1 MIETQGARVAHSQAN
16 PSDARLRQQGCHA
29 TAGSDVDPM
38 AGFVPPP
45 VVLQHTAK
53 KMGDRPAYFVRSTER
68 WESTSWHDYA
78 QQVRLAARALISM
91 GVQRGDAVAILSFNR
106 PEWAVTAF
114 AAMSIG
120 AKPAGIYWTSSI
132 EDIAYI
138 LNHSQAKVL
147 MVENHERLAN
157 VQACMDRTP
166 HLRHVV
172 MFKADPRKSDFSLPL
187 LPWSGFLATSQAV
200 PDEALE
206 AQLKTLTP
214 DDIGTL
220 IYTSGTTGPAK
231 AVALSQGNLWWMA
244 KTLVRIC
251 QADENER
258 MISYLPMA
266 HAAEQMGSMHNQ
278 AHAGFQLYYASSME
292 SLGDHLK
299 EVKPTVFFGVPRV
312 WEKMQAAIETKLAAA
327 TGFKAHMARW
337 ALRVGRAWHE
347 RNLAGQPAGPWLS
360 MQRNL
365 ARRLIYRKVHEALGF
380 QHARILSSGAAP
392 IAPESLQFFTGLNL
406 VVRELYGQSE
416 VSGPSTMN
424 LDGATRLGSVG
435 RLIPGMALQLADDGE
450 LMVRGPNVFKGY
462 MGQPE
467 ATAETMQGEWLLT
480 GDLGR
485 VDADG
490 YVYITGRKK
499 DLIIT
504 SGGKNISPG
513 NIEASLMDTH
523 LIEHAVVC
531 GDGHNYLTALVT
543 LDAVALAAFAR
554 SAKLPTTADLHTHPT
569 VLQEVQAEIDRVN
582 AKLTR
587 PCQIR
592 KFSIMPTTLTVE
604 KGELTPTLKVKRKVV
619 MDRQRA
625 LIDMMYADGGN

>member
-1 MIETQGARVAHSQAN
+1 MARSQSI
-16 PSDARLRQQGCHA
+16 PSDSPIMRQAPDVKASGR
-29 TAGSDVDPM
+29 VDPL

-45 VVLQHTAK
+45 VTLQRTAARL
-53 KMGDRPAYFVRSTER
+53 GDRPAYFVRGPER
-68 WESTSWHDYA
+68 WVGTSWRDYG
-78 QQVRLAARALISM
+78 QQVRQAARALISL

-120 AKPAGIYWTSSI
+120 AKPAGIYWTSSVD
-132 EDIAYI
+132 DIAYI
-138 LNHSQAKVL
+138 LNHSKAKVL
-147 MVENHERLAN
+147 MVENPERLTG
-157 VQACMDRTP
+157 VQSCLDRVP
-166 HLRHVV
+166 HLRQVV
-172 MFKADPRKSDFSLPL
+172 IFKTGQGNADFPLPQ
-187 LPWSGFLATSQAV
+187 LPWPGFLASSQSV
-200 PDEALE
+200 PDEVLDSRMAELR
-206 AQLKTLTP
+206 P
-214 DDIGTL
+214 DDIGSL
-220 IYTSGTTGPAK
+220 IYTSGTTGPSK

-244 KTLVRIC
+244 TTMVNIC
-251 QADENER
+251 EADENER
-258 MISYLPMA
+258 LISYLPMA

-312 WEKMQAAIETKLAAA
+312 WEKMQAAIETKLAGA
-327 TGFKAHMARW
+327 TGFKARMARW

-347 RNLAGQPAGPWLS
+347 RDLAGQPVGPWLS
-360 MQRNL
+360 MQKTL
-365 ARRLIYRKVHEALGF
+365 AKRLIYSKVHEALGF

-392 IAPESLQFFTGLNL
+392 IAPESLRFFTGLDL

-435 RLIPGMALQLADDGE
+435 KVIPGMEMRTADDGE
-450 LMVRGPNVFKGY
+450 LLVRGPNVFKGY

-467 ATAETMQGEWLLT
+467 ATAETMQGDWLLT

-485 VDADG
+485 MDVDG

-543 LDAVALAAFAR
+543 LDAAALAAFVK
-554 SAKLPTTADLHTHPT
+554 SAGIKNGANQFTHPR

-582 AKLTR
+582 DKLTR
-587 PCQIR
+587 VCQIR
-592 KFSIMPTTLTVE
+592 KFTVLPATLTVE
-604 KGELTPTLKVKRKVV
+604 AGELTPTLKVKRKVV
-619 MDRQRA
+619 MERQRA
-625 LIDMMYADGGN
+625 LIDAMYANSGN

>member
-1 MIETQGARVAHSQAN
+1 MARSQSI
-16 PSDARLRQQGCHA
+16 PSDSPIMRQAPDVKASGR
-29 TAGSDVDPM
+29 VDPL

-45 VVLQHTAK
+45 VTLQRTAARL
-53 KMGDRPAYFVRSTER
+53 GDRPAYFVRGPER
-68 WESTSWHDYA
+68 WVGTSWRDYG
-78 QQVRLAARALISM
+78 QQVRQAARALISQ

-120 AKPAGIYWTSSI
+120 AKPAGIYWTSSVD
-132 EDIAYI
+132 DIAYI
-138 LNHSQAKVL
+138 LNHSKAKVL
-147 MVENHERLAN
+147 MVENPERLTG
-157 VQACMDRTP
+157 VQSCLDRVP
-166 HLRHVV
+166 HLRQVV
-172 MFKADPRKSDFSLPL
+172 IFKTGQGNADFPLPQ
-187 LPWSGFLATSQAV
+187 LPWPGFLASSQSV
-200 PDEALE
+200 PDEVLDSRMAELR
-206 AQLKTLTP
+206 P
-214 DDIGTL
+214 DDIGSL
-220 IYTSGTTGPAK
+220 IYTSGTTGPSK

-244 KTLVRIC
+244 TTMVSIC
-251 QADENER
+251 EADENER
-258 MISYLPMA
+258 LISYLPMA

-312 WEKMQAAIETKLAAA
+312 WEKMQAAIETKLAGA
-327 TGFKAHMARW
+327 TGFKARMARW

-347 RNLAGQPAGPWLS
+347 RDLAGQPVGPWLS
-360 MQRNL
+360 MQKTL
-365 ARRLIYRKVHEALGF
+365 AKRLIYSKVHEALGF

-392 IAPESLQFFTGLNL
+392 IAPESLRFFTGLDL

-435 RLIPGMALQLADDGE
+435 KVIPGMEMRTADDGE
-450 LMVRGPNVFKGY
+450 LLVRGPNVFKGY

-467 ATAETMQGEWLLT
+467 ATAETMQGDWLLT

-485 VDADG
+485 MDVDG

-543 LDAVALAAFAR
+543 LDAAALAAFVK
-554 SAKLPTTADLHTHPT
+554 SAGIKNGANQFTHPR

-582 AKLTR
+582 DKLTR
-587 PCQIR
+587 VCQIR
-592 KFSIMPTTLTVE
+592 KFTVLPAALTVE
-604 KGELTPTLKVKRKVV
+604 AGELTPTLKVKRKVV
-619 MDRQRA
+619 MERQRA
-625 LIDMMYADGGN
+625 LIDAMYANSGN

>member
-1 MIETQGARVAHSQAN
+1 MARSQSI
-16 PSDARLRQQGCHA
+16 PSDSPIMRQAPDVKASGR
-29 TAGSDVDPM
+29 VDPL

-45 VVLQHTAK
+45 VTLQRTAARL
-53 KMGDRPAYFVRSTER
+53 GDRLAYFVRGPER
-68 WESTSWHDYA
+68 WVGTSWRDYG
-78 QQVRLAARALISM
+78 QQVRQAARALISQ

-120 AKPAGIYWTSSI
+120 AKPAGIYWTSSVD
-132 EDIAYI
+132 DIAYI
-138 LNHSQAKVL
+138 LNHSKAKVL
-147 MVENHERLAN
+147 MVENPERLTG
-157 VQACMDRTP
+157 VQSCLDRVP
-166 HLRHVV
+166 HLRQVV
-172 MFKADPRKSDFSLPL
+172 IFKTGQGNADFPLPQ
-187 LPWSGFLATSQAV
+187 LPWPGFLASSQSV
-200 PDEALE
+200 PDEVLDSRMAE
-206 AQLKTLTP
+206 LKP

-220 IYTSGTTGPAK
+220 IYTSGTTGPSK

-244 KTLVRIC
+244 TTMVSIC
-251 QADENER
+251 EADENER
-258 MISYLPMA
+258 LISYLPMA

-312 WEKMQAAIETKLAAA
+312 WEKMQAAIETKLAGA
-327 TGFKAHMARW
+327 TGFKARMARW

-347 RNLAGQPAGPWLS
+347 RDLAGQPVGPWLS
-360 MQRNL
+360 MQKTL
-365 ARRLIYRKVHEALGF
+365 AKRLIYSKVHEALGF

-392 IAPESLQFFTGLNL
+392 IAPESLRFFTGLDL

-435 RLIPGMALQLADDGE
+435 KVIPGMEMRTADDGE
-450 LMVRGPNVFKGY
+450 LLVRGPNVFKGY

-467 ATAETMQGEWLLT
+467 ATAETMQGDWLLT

-485 VDADG
+485 MDVDG

-543 LDAVALAAFAR
+543 LDAAALAAFVK
-554 SAKLPTTADLHTHPT
+554 SAGIKNGANQFTHPR

-582 AKLTR
+582 DKLTR
-587 PCQIR
+587 VCQIR
-592 KFSIMPTTLTVE
+592 KFTVLPATLTVE
-604 KGELTPTLKVKRKVV
+604 AGELTPTLKVKRKVV
-619 MDRQRA
+619 MERQRA
-625 LIDMMYADGGN
+625 LIDAMYANSGN

>member
-1 MIETQGARVAHSQAN
+1 MARSQSI
-16 PSDARLRQQGCHA
+16 PSDSPIMRQAPDVKASGR
-29 TAGSDVDPM
+29 VDPL

-45 VVLQHTAK
+45 VTLQRTAARL
-53 KMGDRPAYFVRSTER
+53 GDRLAYFVRGPER
-68 WESTSWHDYA
+68 WVGTSWRDYG
-78 QQVRLAARALISM
+78 QQVRQAARALISL

-120 AKPAGIYWTSSI
+120 AKPAGIYWTSSVD
-132 EDIAYI
+132 DIAYI
-138 LNHSQAKVL
+138 LNHSKAKVL
-147 MVENHERLAN
+147 MVENPERLTG
-157 VQACMDRTP
+157 VQSCLDRVP
-166 HLRHVV
+166 HLRQVV
-172 MFKADPRKSDFSLPL
+172 IFKTGQGNADFPLPQ
-187 LPWSGFLATSQAV
+187 LPWPGFLASSQSV
-200 PDEALE
+200 PDEVLDSRMAE
-206 AQLKTLTP
+206 LKP

-220 IYTSGTTGPAK
+220 IYTSGTTGPSK

-244 KTLVRIC
+244 TTMVSIC
-251 QADENER
+251 EADENER
-258 MISYLPMA
+258 LISYLPMA

-312 WEKMQAAIETKLAAA
+312 WEKMQAAIETKLAGA
-327 TGFKAHMARW
+327 TGFKARMARW

-347 RNLAGQPAGPWLS
+347 RDLAGQPVGPWLS
-360 MQRNL
+360 MQKTL
-365 ARRLIYRKVHEALGF
+365 AKRLIYSKVHEALGF

-392 IAPESLQFFTGLNL
+392 IAPESLRFFTGLDL

-435 RLIPGMALQLADDGE
+435 KVIPGMEMRTADDGE
-450 LMVRGPNVFKGY
+450 LLVRGPNVFKGY

-467 ATAETMQGEWLLT
+467 ATAETMQGDWLLT

-485 VDADG
+485 MDVDG

-543 LDAVALAAFAR
+543 LDAAALAAFVK
-554 SAKLPTTADLHTHPT
+554 SAGIKNGANQFTHPR

-582 AKLTR
+582 DKLTR
-587 PCQIR
+587 VCQIR
-592 KFSIMPTTLTVE
+592 KFTVLPATLTVE
-604 KGELTPTLKVKRKVV
+604 AGELTPTLKVKRKVV
-619 MDRQRA
+619 MERQRA
-625 LIDMMYADGGN
+625 LIDAMYANSGN

>member
-1 MIETQGARVAHSQAN
+1 MARSESIPSHS
-16 PSDARLRQQGCHA
+16 STLRQA
-29 TAGSDVDPM
+29 TASAAKASVGVDPM

-45 VVLQHTAK
+45 VTLQRTAARLA
-53 KMGDRPAYFVRSTER
+53 DRPAYFVRGAER
-68 WESTSWHDYA
+68 WEGTSWRDYG
-78 QQVRLAARALISM
+78 QQVRQAARALISL

-106 PEWAVTAF
+106 PEWAITAF

-120 AKPAGIYWTSSI
+120 AKPAGIYWTSSV
-132 EDIAYI
+132 DDVAYV
-138 LNHSQAKVL
+138 LNHSKAKVL
-147 MVENHERLAN
+147 MVENHDRLVS
-157 VQACMDRTP
+157 VQACADRIP
-166 HLRHVV
+166 HLRQVV
-172 MFKADPRKSDFSLPL
+172 MFKSEPGNADCPLPK
-187 LPWSGFLATSQAV
+187 LPWSGFLAASQSVA
-200 PDEALE
+200 DEVLDARMAELG
-206 AQLKTLTP
+206 P

-220 IYTSGTTGPAK
+220 IYTSGTTGPTK

-244 KTLVRIC
+244 TTMVKIC
-251 QADENER
+251 EADENER
-258 MISYLPMA
+258 LISYLPMA

-292 SLGDHLK
+292 SLGEHLK

-312 WEKMQAAIETKLAAA
+312 WEKMQAAIETKLAGA

-337 ALRVGRAWHE
+337 ALRVGRDWHE
-347 RNLAGQPAGPWLS
+347 RDLAGQPVGPLLS
-360 MQRNL
+360 WQKAL
-365 ARRLIYRKVHEALGF
+365 AKRLIYRKVHEALGF

-392 IAPESLQFFTGLNL
+392 IAPESLQFFTGLDL

-424 LDGATRLGSVG
+424 LDGATRMGSVG
-435 RLIPGMALQLADDGE
+435 KVIPGMEIKVAEDGE
-450 LMVRGPNVFKGY
+450 LLVRGPNVFQGY

-467 ATAETMQGEWLLT
+467 ATAETMQGDWQLT

-504 SGGKNISPG
+504 SGGKNISPD

-543 LDAVALAAFAR
+543 LDAAALAAFAQ
-554 SAKLPTTADLHTHPT
+554 SAKLPSTANLHTHPK
-569 VLQEVQAEIDRVN
+569 VLEEVQTEIDRVN

-587 PCQIR
+587 VCQVR
-592 KFSIMPTTLTVE
+592 KFTIMPTTLTVE

-619 MDRQRA
+619 MERQRA
-625 LIDMMYADGGN
+625 LIDAMYANGDH

>member
-1 MIETQGARVAHSQAN
+1 MARSQSI
-16 PSDARLRQQGCHA
+16 PSDSPIMRQAPDVKASGR
-29 TAGSDVDPM
+29 VDPL

-45 VVLQHTAK
+45 VTLQRTAARL
-53 KMGDRPAYFVRSTER
+53 GDRPAYFVRGPER
-68 WESTSWHDYA
+68 WVGTSWRDYG
-78 QQVRLAARALISM
+78 QQVRQAARALISL

-120 AKPAGIYWTSSI
+120 AKPAGIYWTSSVD
-132 EDIAYI
+132 DIAYI
-138 LNHSQAKVL
+138 LNHSKAKVL
-147 MVENHERLAN
+147 MVENPERLTG
-157 VQACMDRTP
+157 VQSCLDRVP
-166 HLRHVV
+166 HLRQVV
-172 MFKADPRKSDFSLPL
+172 IFKTGQGNADFPLPQ
-187 LPWSGFLATSQAV
+187 LPWPGFLASSQSV
-200 PDEALE
+200 PDEVLDSRMAELR
-206 AQLKTLTP
+206 P
-214 DDIGTL
+214 DDIGSL
-220 IYTSGTTGPAK
+220 IYTSGTTGPSK

-244 KTLVRIC
+244 TTMVNIC
-251 QADENER
+251 EADENER
-258 MISYLPMA
+258 LISYLPMA

-278 AHAGFQLYYASSME
+278 AHAGFQLFYASSME

-312 WEKMQAAIETKLAAA
+312 WEKMQAAIETKLAGA
-327 TGFKAHMARW
+327 TGFKARMARW

-347 RNLAGQPAGPWLS
+347 RDLAGQPVGPWLS
-360 MQRNL
+360 MQKTL
-365 ARRLIYRKVHEALGF
+365 AKRLIYSKVHEALGF

-392 IAPESLQFFTGLNL
+392 IAPESLRFFTGLDL

-435 RLIPGMALQLADDGE
+435 KVIPGMEMRTADDGE
-450 LMVRGPNVFKGY
+450 LLVRGPNVFKGY

-467 ATAETMQGEWLLT
+467 ATAETMQGDWLLT

-485 VDADG
+485 MDVDG

-543 LDAVALAAFAR
+543 LDAAALAAFVK
-554 SAKLPTTADLHTHPT
+554 SAGIKNGANQFTHPR

-582 AKLTR
+582 DKLAR
-587 PCQIR
+587 VCQIR
-592 KFSIMPTTLTVE
+592 KFTVLPATLTVE
-604 KGELTPTLKVKRKVV
+604 AGELTPTLKVKRKVV
-619 MDRQRA
+619 MERQRA
-625 LIDMMYADGGN
+625 LIDAMYANSGN